1 MVFRRCFLS
10 ISTFVLLLFTLS
22 GCQQYKGPYTF
33 RQDKSNIVKIEVCTF
48 DTYHRKVIAPIVQ
61 LTDSEAEQVMTKL
74 SNMMGYEYFPMDI
87 PNDYGEAVICIHY
100 LNGETEVIGLYN
112 TGWITSDGKMK
123 ISLFTFY
130 YDEIRELILSLV
142 GEDDLPGLRE

>member
-48 DTYHRKVIAPIVQ
+48 DTYHRKVIAPVVQ
-61 LTDSEAEQVMTKL
+61 LTDSEAEQVMLKL
-74 SNMMGYEYFPMDI
+74 SDMECFQYFPMDT
-87 PNDYGEAVICIHY
+87 PNDYGQAVICIHY
-100 LNGETEVIGLYN
+100 LDGEIEIIGICN
-112 TGWITSDGKMK
+112 TGWITPEGKK
-123 ISLFTFY
+123 TTSLYSF
-130 YDEIRELILSLV
+130 DWVEMQELILSLV
-142 GEDDLPGLRE
+142 GEDDLPELRE